1 MKSEKMKR
9 SRQKIIFAVA
19 FSLVIHLTLGAA
31 LFYNLTDDFSFSKMS
46 NKINLVWVALEANTI
61 KGITAKDVRS
71 VTERTRNIP
80 AQKLT
85 VKDSPGILHS
95 NGAVEETNPLPGFAG
110 PVIISDSKGA
120 ATALVQEPVYNVPGA
135 IAGRPTGSLSAP
147 GANAYPLYRENMP
160 PVYPEIARV
169 RGYEGVVLVYAEIL
183 PDGRVGNMKIRK
195 SSGYAIL
202 DKSAVEAVKPWKFE
216 PARKS
221 GKPMTVWVELP
232 IKFVLQDDDNSQ
244 S

>member
-1 MKSEKMKR
+1 MKKG
-9 SRQKIIFAVA
+9 RQNIIFAVA
-19 FSLVIHLTLGAA
+19 CSLAIHLTLGAA
-31 LFYNLTDDFSFSKMS
+31 LFYNLSSDFSFSKIS
-46 NKINLVWVALEANTI
+46 NKLNLVWVALETNKI
-61 KGITAKDVRS
+61 KGITSKDVRP
-71 VTERTRNIP
+71 VAEATRNITV
-80 AQKLT
+80 QKT
-85 VKDSPGILHS
+85 TANDSPGIQHS
-95 NGAVEETNPLPGFAG
+95 HRAVEETNPLPGFAG
-110 PVIISDSKGA
+110 SAIISDSKGA
-120 ATALVQEPVYNVPGA
+120 APAEVKEQAYNLPGA
-135 IAGRPTGSLSAP
+135 VAGRPTGSMSAP

-160 PVYPEIARV
+160 PAYPEIARA

-202 DKSAVEAVKPWKFE
+202 DKSAVEAVKPWRFE

-232 IKFVLQDDDNSQ
+232 IKFVLQDDNNSQ